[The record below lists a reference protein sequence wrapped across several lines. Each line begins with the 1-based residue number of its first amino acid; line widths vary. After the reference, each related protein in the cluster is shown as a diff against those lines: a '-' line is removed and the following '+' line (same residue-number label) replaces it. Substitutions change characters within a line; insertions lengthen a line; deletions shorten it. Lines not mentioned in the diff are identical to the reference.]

1 MNAALKGKRKTGNK
15 TVKAPGGMSASDE
28 ASRGGVDIQKGYK
41 KLSAPG
47 VLESPYV
54 GKRKK

>member
-15 TVKAPGGMSASDE
+15 TVKSPSMAVNEEVAK
-28 ASRGGVDIQKGYK
+28 GGVDTSKGYK

-47 VLESPYV
+47 VLESPYA

>member
-15 TVKAPGGMSASDE
+15 TVRTPSMSVNEEVAK
-28 ASRGGVDIQKGYK
+28 GGVDPSKGYK
-41 KLSAPG
+41 KLGTPG
-47 VLESPYV
+47 VLESPHV

>member
-15 TVKAPGGMSASDE
+15 TVKAPGGMSASEE
-28 ASRGGVDIQKGYK
+28 ASRGGVDPSKGYK

-47 VLESPYV
+47 VLESRFV
-54 GKRKK
+54 KKSK

>member
-15 TVKAPGGMSASDE
+15 TVRTPSMSVNEEVAK
-28 ASRGGVDIQKGYK
+28 GGVDPSKGYK
-41 KLSAPG
+41 KLGTPS
-47 VLESPYV
+47 VLESPHV